1 MVPVT
6 ESTVRKVRRFLNETI
21 PTGGEASDTGFS
33 EQDISDLLEDASD
46 IYAAAAQG
54 WRLKAAT
61 AAQGAGELTKYTIG
75 QETYERSSG
84 SDYASYCLEMAKMYD
99 EMAAK
104 ADTMECSRVLS
115 LRRPDVI

>member
-21 PTGGEASDTGFS
+21 PAGGEASDTGFS

-46 IYAAAAQG
+46 IYAA
-54 WRLKAAT
+54 

-99 EMAAK
+99 DMAAK